1 MSGEGKGSERPC
13 KNNWRYCGR
22 NNKKK
27 KEREKKGK
35 KKKKSVGAL
44 GKKVFAGEIRL
55 GDERVKLTVNKL
67 TVSGGRG
74 AEGRKRKI
82 AAAHGFLTFPLD

>member
-1 MSGEGKGSERPC
+1 MSGEGKVR
-13 KNNWRYCGR
+13 KTRGR
-22 NNKKK
+22 VKIIGVIAAEITK
-27 KEREKKGK
+27 KKGK
-35 KKKKSVGAL
+35 KKKREKRWRS
-44 GKKVFAGEIRL
+44 GKKSFRGRNTIG

-74 AEGRKRKI
+74 AEERKRKI

>member
-1 MSGEGKGSERPC
+1 MSGEGKVR
-13 KNNWRYCGR
+13 KTRGR
-22 NNKKK
+22 VKIIGVIAVEITKKK
-27 KEREKKGK
+27 RKKEKKGEALEKREKKFSRAK
-35 KKKKSVGAL
+35 YDW
-44 GKKVFAGEIRL
+44 

-74 AEGRKRKI
+74 AEERKRKI